1 MSRITTP
8 VSLLLATVLALS
20 PLAVSAFGFAPTP
33 TAVAADG
40 DITWSVEPA
49 PTAEGGRRTFDYQT
63 DPGTQINDT
72 VLVTNQGTTP
82 AEFLIYAT
90 DARNE
95 LETGA
100 FGLLKREETPIDA
113 GAWIKTDIDK
123 ITLQPGTEASIPFTI
138 LVPSDATP
146 GDHVGGIVAAVL
158 TTGNEDGAAVV
169 LEQRVGARVYLTVSG
184 IPDVGVE
191 TSGFVAGFTAEL
203 NPFAPGTMSVTYDV
217 RNTGNLRMDVNQKV
231 QITGPFNI
239 PLGEF
244 TPEPI
249 SNILPRQTV
258 RVTSQVPAVAA
269 LLLAWSSVTL
279 VPGAIGTAGTPV
291 DDGAENTGS
300 SPTAPTE
307 TPDAAAAPAI
317 ADPAAA
323 ADPAVA
329 AAADAP
335 VVETQESVEFVPVTS
350 SAFSLAVSWTLL
362 AVIVFLI
369 LAIFLVYRYVTG
381 TRDRLYDAID
391 EAAEAARNDA
401 LAGASGTRAGT
412 A

>member
-8 VSLLLATVLALS
+8 ISLLMAMALALS
-20 PLAVSAFGFAPTP
+20 PLAVSAFGFAPAP
-33 TAVAADG
+33 TAAAVDG

-49 PTAEGGRRTFDYQT
+49 PTAEGGRRTFDYKT

-72 VLVTNQGTTP
+72 VLVTNQGTTA

-100 FGLLKREETPIDA
+100 FGLLKREEEPIDA
-113 GAWIKTDIDK
+113 GAWITTDIDK
-123 ITLQPGTEASIPFTI
+123 ITLQPGTEASIPFTV

-146 GDHVGGIVAAVL
+146 GDHVGGIVASVL
-158 TTGNEDGAAVV
+158 TTGDQDGAAVV

-191 TSGFVAGFTAEL
+191 TSGFLAGFTPEL

-217 RNTGNLRMDVNQKV
+217 RNTGNVRMDVNQKL
-231 QITGPFNI
+231 QITGPFSI
-239 PLGEF
+239 PLGEL

-258 RVTSQVPAVAA
+258 RVTSQVPAIAA
-269 LLLAWSSVTL
+269 LLMAWSTVTL
-279 VPGAIGTAGTPV
+279 VPGAIGTAGNAIG
-291 DDGAENTGS
+291 D
-300 SPTAPTE
+300 SPTAGASSAPTS
-307 TPDAAAAPAI
+307 P
-317 ADPAAA
+317 AA

-329 AAADAP
+329 APAAADPAAP
-335 VVETQESVEFVPVTS
+335 VVETEEALEFLPVSS
-350 SAFSLAVSWTLL
+350 SAFSLAMSWTLL
-362 AVIVFLI
+362 ALIVVVI
-369 LAIFLVYRYVTG
+369 LAIFLVHRYVTG
-381 TRDRLYDAID
+381 MRDRLYDAID
-391 EAAEAARNDA
+391 EAAEAARIEA
-401 LAGASGTRAGT
+401 LGGPGTTGVQAV
-412 A
+412 

>member
-8 VSLLLATVLALS
+8 LALLIAMAVALS
-20 PLAVSAFGFAPTP
+20 PMALSAFGFEVASAA
-33 TAVAADG
+33 TAAEG
-40 DITWSVEPA
+40 DITWSVEPV
-49 PTAEGGRRTFDYQT
+49 PTADGGRRTFDYTT
-63 DPGTQINDT
+63 DPGTQINDS
-72 VLVTNQGTTP
+72 VLVTNQGTTA

-100 FGLLKREETPIDA
+100 FGLLKREEKPIDA
-113 GAWIKTDIDK
+113 GAWITTASDK
-123 ITLQPGTEASIPFTI
+123 ITLEPGTEATIPFAL

-146 GDHVGGIVAAVL
+146 GDHVAGIVAAVL
-158 TTGNEDGAAVV
+158 TTGDQDGAAVV

-191 TSGFVAGFTAEL
+191 TSGFVAGFTPEW

-291 DDGAENTGS
+291 DDGADNTGS
-300 SPTAPTE
+300 APTASTE
-307 TPDAAAAPAI
+307 TPDAAAAPA
-317 ADPAAA
+317 A

-329 AAADAP
+329 ADPAAVAAADAP
-335 VVETQESVEFVPVTS
+335 VIETRETVEFVPVTS

-401 LAGASGTRAGT
+401 LTGASGTRAGT

>member
-49 PTAEGGRRTFDYQT
+49 PTAEGGRRTFDYKT

-72 VLVTNQGTTP
+72 VLVTNQGTTA

-113 GAWIKTDIDK
+113 GAWVKTDIDK
-123 ITLQPGTEASIPFTI
+123 ITLQPGTEASIPFTV

-291 DDGAENTGS
+291 DDGADDSGS
-300 SPTAPTE
+300 APTE
-307 TPDAAAAPAI
+307 TPDAAAAPAA
-317 ADPAAA
+317 ADPAAT
-323 ADPAVA
+323 ADPAAA

-335 VVETQESVEFVPVTS
+335 VIETQETVEFVPVTS

-362 AVIVFLI
+362 AVVVFLI

-381 TRDRLYDAID
+381 TRDRLYEAID

-401 LAGASGTRAGT
+401 LTGASGTRAGT

>member
-1 MSRITTP
+1 M
-8 VSLLLATVLALS
+8 
-20 PLAVSAFGFAPTP
+20 
-33 TAVAADG
+33 
-40 DITWSVEPA
+40 
-49 PTAEGGRRTFDYQT
+49 
-63 DPGTQINDT
+63 
-72 VLVTNQGTTP
+72 LVTNRGAIP

-100 FGLLKREETPIDA
+100 FGLLKREEKPIDS
-113 GAWIKTDIDK
+113 GAWI
-123 ITLQPGTEASIPFTI
+123 TLASEKLTIAPGTAATIPLTI

-146 GDHVGGIVAAVL
+146 GDHVAGIVAAVL
-158 TTGNEDGAAVV
+158 TTGDQDGAAVV

-231 QITGPFNI
+231 QIMGPFNI
-239 PLGEF
+239 PLGQF

-279 VPGAIGTAGTPV
+279 VPGAAGTLV
-291 DDGAENTGS
+291 DEGVGASGS
-300 SPTAPTE
+300 APTA
-307 TPDAAAAPAI
+307 TPDASAAPA

-323 ADPAVA
+323 AA
-329 AAADAP
+329 AP
-335 VVETQESVEFVPVTS
+335 VVETGPALEFVPVTS

-362 AVIVFLI
+362 AIIVILL

-391 EAAEAARNDA
+391 EAAENARREA
-401 LAGASGTRAGT
+401 IGTRAEP

>member
-1 MSRITTP
+1 MSRITFP
-8 VSLLLATVLALS
+8 LALLLAMALALS
-20 PLAVSAFGFAPTP
+20 PLVLSAFGAADTS
-33 TAVAADG
+33 TASAADG
-40 DITWSVEPA
+40 DITWSVQPA
-49 PTAEGGRRTFDYQT
+49 PTAEGGRQAFEYKV
-63 DPGTQINDT
+63 DPGTQINDS
-72 VLVTNQGTTP
+72 VLVTNRGAIP

-100 FGLLKREETPIDA
+100 FGLLKREEKPIDS
-113 GAWIKTDIDK
+113 GAWI
-123 ITLQPGTEASIPFTI
+123 TLASEKLTIAPGTAATIPLTI

-146 GDHVGGIVAAVL
+146 GDHVAGIVAAVL
-158 TTGNEDGAAVV
+158 TTGDQDGAAVV

-231 QITGPFNI
+231 QIMGPFNI
-239 PLGEF
+239 PLGQF

-279 VPGAIGTAGTPV
+279 VPGAIGTAGTLV
-291 DDGAENTGS
+291 DEGVGASGS
-300 SPTAPTE
+300 APTAA
-307 TPDAAAAPAI
+307 PDASAAPA

-323 ADPAVA
+323 AA
-329 AAADAP
+329 AP
-335 VVETQESVEFVPVTS
+335 VVETGPALEFVPVTS

-362 AVIVFLI
+362 AIIVILL

-391 EAAEAARNDA
+391 EAAENARREA
-401 LAGASGTRAGT
+401 LGTRAET

>member
-8 VSLLLATVLALS
+8 ISLLLAMALALS
-20 PLAVSAFGFAPTP
+20 PLAGSAFGFAPAP

-40 DITWSVEPA
+40 DITWSVQPA
-49 PTAEGGRRTFDYQT
+49 PTADGGRRTFDYTT

-72 VLVTNQGTTP
+72 VLVTNQGTTA

-100 FGLLKREETPIDA
+100 FGLLKREEKPIDA
-113 GAWIKTDIDK
+113 GAWITTDIDK
-123 ITLQPGTEASIPFTI
+123 ITLQPGTEASIPFTV

-146 GDHVGGIVAAVL
+146 GDHVGGIVASVL
-158 TTGNEDGAAVV
+158 TTGDQDGAAVV

-191 TSGFVAGFTAEL
+191 TSGFLAGFTPEL
-203 NPFAPGTMSVTYDV
+203 NPFAAGTMSVTYDV
-217 RNTGNLRMDVNQKV
+217 RNTGNLRMDVNQKL
-231 QITGPFNI
+231 QISGPFSI

-258 RVTSQVPAVAA
+258 RVTSQVPAIAA
-269 LLLAWSSVTL
+269 LLLAWSTVTL
-279 VPGAIGTAGTPV
+279 APGAIGTAGTAIG
-291 DDGAENTGS
+291 D
-300 SPTAPTE
+300 SPTAGASSAPTS
-307 TPDAAAAPAI
+307 PAAADPVV

-323 ADPAVA
+323 P
-329 AAADAP
+329 DAP
-335 VVETQESVEFVPVTS
+335 VVETEEALEFLPVSS

-362 AVIVFLI
+362 ALVVIVI

-391 EAAEAARNDA
+391 EAAEAARAEA
-401 LAGASGTRAGT
+401 LNGSGGTGART

>member
-1 MSRITTP
+1 
-8 VSLLLATVLALS
+8 
-20 PLAVSAFGFAPTP
+20 
-33 TAVAADG
+33 
-40 DITWSVEPA
+40 
-49 PTAEGGRRTFDYQT
+49 
-63 DPGTQINDT
+63 
-72 VLVTNQGTTP
+72 
-82 AEFLIYAT
+82 
-90 DARNE
+90 
-95 LETGA
+95 
-100 FGLLKREETPIDA
+100 
-113 GAWIKTDIDK
+113 
-123 ITLQPGTEASIPFTI
+123 
-138 LVPSDATP
+138 
-146 GDHVGGIVAAVL
+146 
-158 TTGNEDGAAVV
+158 
-169 LEQRVGARVYLTVSG
+169 
-184 IPDVGVE
+184 
-191 TSGFVAGFTAEL
+191 
-203 NPFAPGTMSVTYDV
+203 
-217 RNTGNLRMDVNQKV
+217 
-231 QITGPFNI
+231 
-239 PLGEF
+239 

-291 DDGAENTGS
+291 DDGADDSGS
-300 SPTAPTE
+300 APTE
-307 TPDAAAAPAI
+307 TPDAAAAPAA
-317 ADPAAA
+317 ADPAAT

-335 VVETQESVEFVPVTS
+335 VVETRETVEFVPVTS

-401 LAGASGTRAGT
+401 LTGASGTRAGT

>member
-8 VSLLLATVLALS
+8 ASLLLATVLALS
-20 PLAVSAFGFAPTP
+20 PLAVSAFAFASTP

-49 PTAEGGRRTFDYQT
+49 PTAEGGRRTFDYTT

-72 VLVTNQGTTP
+72 VLVTNQGTTA

-113 GAWIKTDIDK
+113 GAWITTGIDK
-123 ITLQPGTEASIPFTI
+123 ITLQPGTEASIPFTV

-191 TSGFVAGFTAEL
+191 TSGFVAGYTAEL

-217 RNTGNLRMDVNQKV
+217 RNTGNVRMDVNQKL
-231 QITGPFNI
+231 QITGPFSI
-239 PLGEF
+239 PLGEI

-249 SNILPRQTV
+249 SNILPRQSV
-258 RVTSQVPAVAA
+258 RVTSEVPAVAA
-269 LLLAWSSVTL
+269 LLLAWSNVTL

-291 DDGAENTGS
+291 GDTATAGASAVPT
-300 SPTAPTE
+300 SPV
-307 TPDAAAAPAI
+307 
-317 ADPAAA
+317 A
-323 ADPAVA
+323 ADPAVDPA
-329 AAADAP
+329 AAPDAP
-335 VVETQESVEFVPVTS
+335 VVETEEALEFLPVSS

-362 AVIVFLI
+362 ALVVIVI

-391 EAAEAARNDA
+391 EAAEAARAEA
-401 LAGASGTRAGT
+401 LNGQGGTGAQTV
-412 A
+412 